1 MAKDAKIVFP
11 IESEEAFVSKVVEN
25 PAKDKLLVID
35 IFTEWCGP
43 CKELI
48 PTFKSLQMNTDFF
61 DDRVQIFTL
70 ERSVYPPF
78 KDRFQATSMPKFLMY
93 KGGEE
98 LMEITG
104 VDAPKL
110 LNSIN
115 QLMPA
120 LVVEE

>member
-78 KDRFQATSMPKFLMY
+78 KDRFQATSMPKFLLY